1 MAKMKDGIYCAKC
14 HVEMKLGIVPEYEF
28 TSGFPIYNMPA
39 YLCHKCDNVFFTEEQ
54 ADDLESKTKE
64 RIKRSFGFDRKVAVS
79 GKSLAIGIP
88 SELARHLHLK
98 KGQKLRLTPVSDNAF
113 LIRKA

>member
-14 HVEMKLGIVPEYEF
+14 SVEMKLGVVPRYEF
-28 TSGFPIYNMPA
+28 TPGFPIFNVPA
-39 YLCHKCDNVFFTEEQ
+39 YLCPKCDNVFFTEEQ
-54 ADDLESKTKE
+54 ADNMEDMTKE
-64 RIKRSFGFDRKVAVS
+64 LIDRSFSFDRRVGVS
-79 GKSLAIGIP
+79 GKSLSIGIP

-98 KGQKLRLTPVSDNAF
+98 KGQKLRLFPVAEDSF